1 MEEKLS
7 RLILV
12 PIAAVLFLMIGYQY
26 VCPADSN
33 TCYFRN
39 DDKGLFQRYSSG
51 FELVYTEPETDEDL
65 PSKIT
70 SKFNFTERDLDRHAE
85 FNIRGDDVMV
95 FLHIQK
101 TGGTTFGRHLV
112 KNIQLEQPCDCMPG
126 QRKCTCH
133 RPGKAESW
141 LFSRFS
147 TGWSCGLHADW
158 TELTSCVPVVMNKR
172 DKKNVQKSKSKTTA
186 LHPCLSGHLVF
197 LEVFLGFLDRLHTS
211 IPGAFPLSPK
221 IASHIW
227 SHTRLPAH
235 RFSPHLLN
243 LRLLNFYYITM
254 LRDPVSRYLSEWKH
268 VQRGATWK
276 TALHMC
282 DGRPPT
288 QDELPACYSGEDWTG
303 VSLADFMNC
312 PSNLAN
318 NRQVRMLA
326 DLSLV
331 GCYNMSS
338 MSELERGHVL
348 LASAKA
354 NLRNMAFFGLTE
366 FQRKTQYL
374 FERTFGLRFIRAFTQ
389 INSTRAASVG
399 ISEKVR
405 WRIEGLN
412 ALDVELYE
420 YAKELFLRRYQYN
433 RQRQHQEERLR
444 RRQERQQRQ
453 RLHRTYL
460 AELWRLGGG
469 EEEEDEEEEVKV
481 LEVVATTE
489 DYSSQVV
496 RW

>member
-1 MEEKLS
+1 MEEKFN
-7 RLILV
+7 RLIFI
-12 PIAAVLFLMIGYQY
+12 PIAAALFLLVGYQY
-26 VCPADSN
+26 VCSPA
-33 TCYFRN
+33 
-39 DDKGLFQRYSSG
+39 GSSACSAG
-51 FELVYTEPETDEDL
+51 FGSLYAEPDADEDP

-70 SKFNFTERDLDRHAE
+70 STFNFTERDLDRRVG
-85 FNIRGDDVMV
+85 FSIRGDDVMV

-112 KNIQLEQPCDCMPG
+112 RNIQLEQPCDCASG

-133 RPGKAESW
+133 RPGRAESW

-158 TELTSCVPVVMNKR
+158 TELTSCVPGVMDRRDRKGAPEGKR
-172 DKKNVQKSKSKTTA
+172 S
-186 LHPCLSGHLVF
+186 
-197 LEVFLGFLDRLHTS
+197 
-211 IPGAFPLSPK
+211 
-221 IASHIW
+221 
-227 SHTRLPAH
+227 
-235 RFSPHLLN
+235 
-243 LRLLNFYYITM
+243 FYYITM

-288 QDELPACYSGEDWTG
+288 RDELPACYSGEDWTG
-303 VSLADFMNC
+303 VPLADFMSC

-331 GCYNMSS
+331 GCYNATSIGD
-338 MSELERGHVL
+338 LGRGRAL

-354 NLRNMAFFGLTE
+354 NLRNMAFYGLTE
-366 FQRKTQYL
+366 FQRKTQRL

-389 INSTRAASVG
+389 ISSTRAASIG
-399 ISEKVR
+399 ISEEVR
-405 WRIEGLN
+405 RRIEALN

-420 YAKELFLRRYQYN
+420 YAKELFLRRYQYD
-433 RQRQHQEERLR
+433 RQEQHREERLR
-444 RRQERQQRQ
+444 RWQERRQ

-460 AELWRLGGG
+460 AQLLRLGGG
-469 EEEEDEEEEVKV
+469 EEEEEVLEEVQ
-481 LEVVATTE
+481 EEAATTE

>member
-1 MEEKLS
+1 MEEKFS
-7 RLILV
+7 RLIFI
-12 PIAAVLFLMIGYQY
+12 PIAAVLFFMIGYQY
-26 VCPADSN
+26 VCPSDSN
-33 TCYFRN
+33 TCYFRGEE
-39 DDKGLFQRYSSG
+39 KGLFQRYSSG
-51 FELVYTEPETDEDL
+51 FELVYTDQEADEDL

-70 SKFNFTERDLDRHAE
+70 SKFNFTERDLDRNVD

-172 DKKNVQKSKSKTTA
+172 DKKNAQRAK
-186 LHPCLSGHLVF
+186 
-197 LEVFLGFLDRLHTS
+197 R
-211 IPGAFPLSPK
+211 
-221 IASHIW
+221 
-227 SHTRLPAH
+227 
-235 RFSPHLLN
+235 
-243 LRLLNFYYITM
+243 NFYYITM

-288 QDELPACYSGEDWTG
+288 QDELPACYIGEDWTG
-303 VSLADFMNC
+303 VSLADFMSC

-331 GCYNMSS
+331 GCYNMTTV
-338 MSELERGHVL
+338 SELERGRIL

-374 FERTFGLRFIRAFTQ
+374 FERTFGLHFIRAFTQ

-433 RQRQHQEERLR
+433 RQKQHQEERLR
-444 RRQERQQRQ
+444 RWQERQERQHRQ
-453 RLHRTYL
+453 RMHRTYL
-460 AELWRLGGG
+460 AALWRLGGG
-469 EEEEDEEEEVKV
+469 GEEAEEEVKV
-481 LEVVATTE
+481 QEEITTTE

>member
-1 MEEKLS
+1 MEEKFN
-7 RLILV
+7 RLIFI

-33 TCYFRN
+33 TCYFRS

-51 FELVYTEPETDEDL
+51 FELVYTEQETDEDL

-70 SKFNFTERDLDRHAE
+70 SRFNFTERDLDRHVD

-112 KNIQLEQPCDCMPG
+112 KNIQLEQPCDCLPG

-172 DKKNVQKSKSKTTA
+172 DKKSAPKSK
-186 LHPCLSGHLVF
+186 
-197 LEVFLGFLDRLHTS
+197 R
-211 IPGAFPLSPK
+211 
-221 IASHIW
+221 
-227 SHTRLPAH
+227 
-235 RFSPHLLN
+235 
-243 LRLLNFYYITM
+243 NFYYITM

-303 VSLADFMNC
+303 VPLADFMSC

-338 MSELERGHVL
+338 VSELERGRVL

-354 NLRNMAFFGLTE
+354 NLRNMAFYGLTE

-420 YAKELFLRRYQYN
+420 YAKELFLRRYQYS
-433 RQRQHQEERLR
+433 RQKQHQEERLR
-444 RRQERQQRQ
+444 RWQERQQRQ
-453 RLHRTYL
+453 LLHRTYL
-460 AELWRLGGG
+460 AQLWRLGGG
-469 EEEEDEEEEVKV
+469 GGGGGEEEKEEEVKV
-481 LEVVATTE
+481 LQEVATTE

>member
-1 MEEKLS
+1 
-7 RLILV
+7 
-12 PIAAVLFLMIGYQY
+12 
-26 VCPADSN
+26 
-33 TCYFRN
+33 
-39 DDKGLFQRYSSG
+39 
-51 FELVYTEPETDEDL
+51 
-65 PSKIT
+65 
-70 SKFNFTERDLDRHAE
+70 
-85 FNIRGDDVMV
+85 
-95 FLHIQK
+95 
-101 TGGTTFGRHLV
+101 
-112 KNIQLEQPCDCMPG
+112 
-126 QRKCTCH
+126 
-133 RPGKAESW
+133 
-141 LFSRFS
+141 
-147 TGWSCGLHADW
+147 
-158 TELTSCVPVVMNKR
+158 
-172 DKKNVQKSKSKTTA
+172 
-186 LHPCLSGHLVF
+186 
-197 LEVFLGFLDRLHTS
+197 
-211 IPGAFPLSPK
+211 
-221 IASHIW
+221 
-227 SHTRLPAH
+227 
-235 RFSPHLLN
+235 
-243 LRLLNFYYITM
+243 M

-282 DGRPPT
+282 DGRLPT
-288 QDELPACYSGEDWTG
+288 QDELPACYTGEDWTG
-303 VSLADFMNC
+303 VPLVDFMSC

-338 MSELERGHVL
+338 ISELERGRVL

-412 ALDVELYE
+412 ALDMELYE

-433 RQRQHQEERLR
+433 RQKQHQEERLR
-444 RRQERQQRQ
+444 RWQERKERQ
-453 RLHRTYL
+453 RMHRTYL
-460 AELWRLGGG
+460 AQLWRLGAGGG
-469 EEEEDEEEEVKV
+469 EEEEGEEEEVKV
-481 LEVVATTE
+481 PEEVATTE

>member
-1 MEEKLS
+1 MEEKFS

-70 SKFNFTERDLDRHAE
+70 SRFNFTERDLDRHAE

-172 DKKNVQKSKSKTTA
+172 DKKNVQKSK
-186 LHPCLSGHLVF
+186 
-197 LEVFLGFLDRLHTS
+197 R
-211 IPGAFPLSPK
+211 
-221 IASHIW
+221 
-227 SHTRLPAH
+227 
-235 RFSPHLLN
+235 
-243 LRLLNFYYITM
+243 NFYYITM

-338 MSELERGHVL
+338 MSELERGRVL

-469 EEEEDEEEEVKV
+469 EEEEEDEEEEVKV

>member
-1 MEEKLS
+1 MEEKFN
-7 RLILV
+7 RLIFI

-33 TCYFRN
+33 TCRFR
-39 DDKGLFQRYSSG
+39 GAEGGPPLQQQRPPRPESLYA
-51 FELVYTEPETDEDL
+51 EPDPDEDL

-70 SKFNFTERDLDRHAE
+70 SRFNFTERDLDRRVD
-85 FNIRGDDVMV
+85 FDIRGDDVMV

-172 DKKNVQKSKSKTTA
+172 DKKSAQRNK
-186 LHPCLSGHLVF
+186 
-197 LEVFLGFLDRLHTS
+197 R
-211 IPGAFPLSPK
+211 
-221 IASHIW
+221 
-227 SHTRLPAH
+227 
-235 RFSPHLLN
+235 
-243 LRLLNFYYITM
+243 NFYYITM

-303 VSLADFMNC
+303 VPLADFMSC

-331 GCYNMSS
+331 GCYNMSTV
-338 MSELERGHVL
+338 SELERGRVL

-354 NLRNMAFFGLTE
+354 NLRATWP
-366 FQRKTQYL
+366 
-374 FERTFGLRFIRAFTQ
+374 
-389 INSTRAASVG
+389 STA
-399 ISEKVR
+399 
-405 WRIEGLN
+405 
-412 ALDVELYE
+412 
-420 YAKELFLRRYQYN
+420 
-433 RQRQHQEERLR
+433 
-444 RRQERQQRQ
+444 
-453 RLHRTYL
+453 
-460 AELWRLGGG
+460 
-469 EEEEDEEEEVKV
+469 
-481 LEVVATTE
+481 
-489 DYSSQVV
+489 
-496 RW
+496 

>member
-1 MEEKLS
+1 MEEKFN
-7 RLILV
+7 RLIFI

-33 TCYFRN
+33 TCYFKSEE
-39 DDKGLFQRYSSG
+39 KGLFQRYSSG
-51 FELVYTEPETDEDL
+51 YDLVYTEPEGDEDL

-70 SKFNFTERDLDRHAE
+70 SKFNFTERDLDRHVD
-85 FNIRGDDVMV
+85 FNIKGDDVIV

-158 TELTSCVPVVMNKR
+158 TELTNCVPVVMNKR
-172 DKKNVQKSKSKTTA
+172 DKKNVQKSK
-186 LHPCLSGHLVF
+186 
-197 LEVFLGFLDRLHTS
+197 R
-211 IPGAFPLSPK
+211 
-221 IASHIW
+221 
-227 SHTRLPAH
+227 
-235 RFSPHLLN
+235 
-243 LRLLNFYYITM
+243 NFYYITM

-282 DGRPPT
+282 DGRLPT

-303 VSLADFMNC
+303 VTLAEFMNC

-338 MSELERGHVL
+338 MSELERGRVL

-354 NLRNMAFFGLTE
+354 NLRNMAFYGLTE

-374 FERTFGLRFIRAFTQ
+374 FERTFGLRFIQAFTQ

-420 YAKELFLRRYQYN
+420 YAKELFLRRYQYS

-453 RLHRTYL
+453 RMHRTYL

-469 EEEEDEEEEVKV
+469 EEEEEEGEEGKG
-481 LEVVATTE
+481 LEERATTE

>member
-1 MEEKLS
+1 MEEKFN
-7 RLILV
+7 RLIFI

-33 TCYFRN
+33 TCYFRSGE
-39 DDKGLFQRYSSG
+39 KGLFQRYSSG
-51 FELVYTEPETDEDL
+51 FELVYTEPEADEDL

-70 SKFNFTERDLDRHAE
+70 SRFNFTERDLDRHVD

-133 RPGKAESW
+133 RPGRADSW

-172 DKKNVQKSKSKTTA
+172 DKKSAPTSK
-186 LHPCLSGHLVF
+186 
-197 LEVFLGFLDRLHTS
+197 R
-211 IPGAFPLSPK
+211 
-221 IASHIW
+221 
-227 SHTRLPAH
+227 
-235 RFSPHLLN
+235 
-243 LRLLNFYYITM
+243 NFYYITM

-303 VSLADFMNC
+303 VPLADFMNC

-338 MSELERGHVL
+338 MNALERGHVL

-354 NLRNMAFFGLTE
+354 NLRNMAFYGLTE

-412 ALDVELYE
+412 ALDMELYE

-444 RRQERQQRQ
+444 RRQERQHRQ

-469 EEEEDEEEEVKV
+469 GGGEEEEEGDLKLLKEE
-481 LEVVATTE
+481 ATTE

>member
-1 MEEKLS
+1 MEEKFN
-7 RLILV
+7 RLIFIPV
-12 PIAAVLFLMIGYQY
+12 AAVLFLMIGYQY

-33 TCYFRN
+33 TCYFRSEE
-39 DDKGLFQRYSSG
+39 KGLFQRHSPG
-51 FELVYTEPETDEDL
+51 FDFYAEQEADEDL

-70 SKFNFTERDLDRHAE
+70 SKFNFTERDLDRHAD
-85 FNIRGDDVMV
+85 FDIKGDDVIV

-112 KNIQLEQPCDCMPG
+112 KNIQLEQPCDCMAG

-133 RPGKAESW
+133 RPGRAESW

-172 DKKNVQKSKSKTTA
+172 DKKTA
-186 LHPCLSGHLVF
+186 Q
-197 LEVFLGFLDRLHTS
+197 RR
-211 IPGAFPLSPK
+211 K
-221 IASHIW
+221 
-227 SHTRLPAH
+227 R
-235 RFSPHLLN
+235 
-243 LRLLNFYYITM
+243 NFYYITM

-282 DGRPPT
+282 DGHLPM

-303 VSLADFMNC
+303 VTLAEFMNC

-318 NRQVRMLA
+318 NRQVRMLG

-354 NLRNMAFFGLTE
+354 NLRNMAFYGLTE

-374 FERTFGLRFIRAFTQ
+374 FERTFGLRFIQAFTQ

-399 ISEKVR
+399 ISEKER

-420 YAKELFLRRYQYN
+420 YAKELFLRRYQYS
-433 RQRQHQEERLR
+433 RQQQHQEERLR
-444 RRQERQQRQ
+444 RRQERQHRQ

-460 AELWRLGGG
+460 AELWRPGGGG
-469 EEEEDEEEEVKV
+469 EEEEEEEEGKKGKG
-481 LEVVATTE
+481 LEEVATTE

>member
-1 MEEKLS
+1 MEEKFN
-7 RLILV
+7 RLLFV

-33 TCYFRN
+33 TCYFRG
-39 DDKGLFQRYSSG
+39 DEKGLFQHYSSG
-51 FELVYTEPETDEDL
+51 FELVYTDEADEDL

-70 SKFNFTERDLDRHAE
+70 SKFNFTERDLDRHIE

-112 KNIQLEQPCDCMPG
+112 KNIELEQPCDCMPG

-172 DKKNVQKSKSKTTA
+172 DKKNAQKSK
-186 LHPCLSGHLVF
+186 
-197 LEVFLGFLDRLHTS
+197 R
-211 IPGAFPLSPK
+211 
-221 IASHIW
+221 
-227 SHTRLPAH
+227 
-235 RFSPHLLN
+235 
-243 LRLLNFYYITM
+243 NFYYITM

-282 DGRPPT
+282 DGHPAT

-331 GCYNMSS
+331 GCYNMTS

-354 NLRNMAFFGLTE
+354 NLGNMAFYGLTE

-389 INSTRAASVG
+389 INTTRAASVG

-412 ALDVELYE
+412 ALDMELYE
-420 YAKELFLRRYQYN
+420 YAKELFLRRYQY
-433 RQRQHQEERLR
+433 QRQQQHQHERLR
-444 RRQERQQRQ
+444 RRQLKQQRQ

-460 AELWRLGGG
+460 AQLLRLGVEEGA
-469 EEEEDEEEEVKV
+469 EEEDEDEVVNRVEE
-481 LEVVATTE
+481 VATTE